1 MSKAPKFEK
10 RHFEYLARILIEI
23 DSMNFDEM
31 PNPKSQVINTFIEYL
46 KGTNE
51 KFDSDKFKEFIY
63 AR

>member
-1 MSKAPKFEK
+1 MKTPKFEK

-31 PNPKSQVINTFIEYL
+31 PNPKAQVITTFIEYL
-46 KGTNE
+46 KETNAN
-51 KFDSDKFKEFIY
+51 FDADKFREFIY

>member
-10 RHFEYLARILIEI
+10 RHFEYLARILVEI

-31 PNPKSQVINTFIEYL
+31 SNPKSQVINTFIEYL

-51 KFDSDKFKEFIY
+51 KFDSDKFREFIY